1 MRPAKRYLFDRSFET
16 DLSSQQAATAFAQ
29 TKAVAPIYTSEDLE
43 RARADGMALGRADAL
58 AECNNEREIG
68 RLRQAT
74 LDAIAGRLGE
84 LLASS
89 TQASGRAAKDAVA
102 IAAALARKLLPRLYR
117 ERACSE
123 LEELI
128 TSVLARIGDE
138 PKVIVSIAPALLGEL
153 APVIE
158 ASAAARGLE
167 KRLTVVGDSTLE
179 EGDCRI
185 DWSGGGII
193 RDHTLLWREIDELL
207 AECIVQDA
215 PRPLSLPS
223 PAVSSGENHV

>member
-1 MRPAKRYLFDRSFET
+1 MRPAKRYLFDRSFEA

-29 TKAVAPIYTSEDLE
+29 KAVAPIYTSEDVD
-43 RARADGMALGRADAL
+43 RARADGIALGRADAL
-58 AECNNEREIG
+58 AECNKEREIG
-68 RLRQAT
+68 RLRQAA
-74 LDAIAGRLGE
+74 LDAMAGRLGE

-89 TQASGRAAKDAVA
+89 TEASGRAAKDAVT
-102 IAAALARKLLPRLYR
+102 IAAAMARKLLPRLYR

-128 TSVLARIGDE
+128 SSVLARIGDE

-167 KRLTVVGDSTLE
+167 KQLTVLGDSTLE

-193 RDHTLLWREIDELL
+193 RDHTLLWREIDEVL
-207 AECIVQDA
+207 AECIVDDA
-215 PRPLSLPS
+215 SRPPSLPYPS
-223 PAVSSGENHV
+223 VSSGENHV

>member
-1 MRPAKRYLFDRSFET
+1 MRSAKPYLFDRSFET
-16 DLSSQQAATAFAQ
+16 DLPSQQVATAFAQ
-29 TKAVAPIYTSEDLE
+29 VRAVAPAYTSEDLD
-43 RARADGMALGRADAL
+43 RARADGFALGRADAL
-58 AECNNEREIG
+58 AECNVEREIG

-84 LLASS
+84 LLTNSAEASE
-89 TQASGRAAKDAVA
+89 RATRDGVA
-102 IAAALARKLLPRLYR
+102 IAAAIARKLLPRLYR

-128 TSVLARIGDE
+128 TGALARIGDE
-138 PKVIVSIAPALLGEL
+138 PKVIVSIAPPLVGEL

-158 ASAAARGLE
+158 ASVAARGLE
-167 KRLTVVGDSTLE
+167 KRLTVLGDPALK

-207 AECIVQDA
+207 ADGIVQDA
-215 PRPLSLPS
+215 QRPLSLPS
-223 PAVSSGENHV
+223 LAVSSGENHV